1 MKTKLSQAI
10 AMATLVGAAATAQA
24 AVTVNP
30 AGLGGALLYPVYTV
44 NNENTTLVSVTNTTD
59 QYKAVKVRFLEG
71 KNSAEVLDFHLYM
84 SPQDVWSGSIVA
96 TETGAKLMSKD
107 TSCIAGFSDGF
118 PADGLEFRNFE
129 ILKDSISSVI
139 NDVPDGAD
147 TSNARSR
154 VGHFEVIEM
163 GVVDPAFMLDA
174 AAVPPASG
182 TAGFAIKHVNGV
194 PGNCGNITK
203 AWEVGGVWEPTGNE
217 DDKYSQTQG
226 LSAPTGGLYG
236 TAAIVNVP
244 GGWAASYDAVAI
256 GDPAKV
262 TAPAASMTIG
272 AAGAITAGVPAAATA
287 LAMGPSTSASGA
299 WNAAAAALGGGLWS
313 IPQHP
318 RPGSVYPN
326 LDTVDVYTGVS
337 SAAVDVNGG
346 VASEDYIA
354 GGMPVQA
361 ADGVGRV
368 SAALNQTGIY
378 NDYYIKQALNAETD
392 MVVSFPTKRFH
403 VNIKPDALLAGDYV
417 RLRSQPFSNGWNLS
431 KNKSC
436 EEIAITYYDKE
447 ERVGTVT
454 IGMVSPRPTEPKF
467 SLCYETNILSVGARS
482 DIIGGKDLRQQ
493 FNVDFSEGWFAV
505 TLAGSRDTAAN
516 ESGVTRAATAAEK
529 ALGAGLPIIGFST
542 ILTKN
547 GNVGGAGVLA
557 NYAQTFKNKTN

>member
-10 AMATLVGAAATAQA
+10 AMATLLGAAATAQA

-71 KNSAEVLDFHLYM
+71 KNSAEVLDFHLYL
-84 SPQDVWSGSIVA
+84 SPKDVWSGSIVA
-96 TETGAKLMSKD
+96 TETGAKLLSKD
-107 TSCIAGFSDGF
+107 TSCIPGFSDGF
-118 PADGLEFRNFE
+118 PTEGLEFRNFE
-129 ILKDSISSVI
+129 ILKDSVSAVT
-139 NDVPDGAD
+139 NDVPAGAD
-147 TSNARSR
+147 TSIARSR

-163 GVVDPAFMLDA
+163 GVVDPAFVLDA

-182 TAGFAIKHVNGV
+182 TAGFAIKHANGV

-203 AWEVGGVWEPTGNE
+203 AWEVGGVWEKTGN
-217 DDKYSQTQG
+217 DSDKFSQTDG

-244 GGWAASYDAVAI
+244 GGWAASYDAVAV
-256 GDPAKV
+256 GDPAK
-262 TAPAASMTIG
+262 TTPPAANLVITAG
-272 AAGAITAGVPAAATA
+272 TGAITAGNPPFVTD
-287 LAMGPSTSASGA
+287 LGKGPGAGANGA
-299 WNAAAAALGGGLWS
+299 WNAAAPGGGLWS

-318 RPGSVYPN
+318 RPGSVYPS
-326 LDTVDVYTGVS
+326 LDTVDVHAANTSGL
-337 SAAVDVNGG
+337 AAVTGL
-346 VASEDYIA
+346 VASEDYIVA
-354 GGMPVQA
+354 GMPVQA
-361 ADGVGRV
+361 GDAVGRV
-368 SAALNQTGIY
+368 SLALNQTGIY

-467 SLCYETNILSVGARS
+467 SLCYETNILSVGSRS

-505 TLAGSRDTAAN
+505 TLAGSRDTAGQ
-516 ESGVTRAATAAEK
+516 SGVSQAAIAAEK
-529 ALGAGLPIIGFST
+529 AAGAGLPIIGFST

>member
-10 AMATLVGAAATAQA
+10 AMATLVGAA
-24 AVTVNP
+24 TVNP

-71 KNSAEVLDFHLYM
+71 KNSAEVLDFHLYL
-84 SPQDVWSGSIVA
+84 SPKDVWSGSIVA
-96 TETGAKLMSKD
+96 TETGAKLLSKD
-107 TSCIAGFSDGF
+107 TSCIPGFSDGF
-118 PADGLEFRNFE
+118 PAEGLEFRDFE
-129 ILKDSISSVI
+129 ILKDSISGVVGVG
-139 NDVPDGAD
+139 VPDGAD
-147 TSNARSR
+147 TSIARSR

-163 GVVDPAFMLDA
+163 GVVDPAFVLDA
-174 AAVPPASG
+174 AAVPAASG

-203 AWEVGGVWEPTGNE
+203 AWEVGGVWEKTGN
-217 DDKYSQTQG
+217 DSDKFSQTDG

-244 GGWAASYDAVAI
+244 GGWAASYDAVAV
-256 GDPAKV
+256 GDPAKTV
-262 TAPAASMTIG
+262 APAANMAIT
-272 AAGAITAGVPAAATA
+272 AVTGAITAGLPGTAAD
-287 LAMGPSTSASGA
+287 LGKGPGA
-299 WNAAAAALGGGLWS
+299 GANGPWNAAAAALGGGLWS

-318 RPGSVYPN
+318 RPGSVYPS
-326 LDTVDVYTGVS
+326 LDTVDVHGANVS
-337 SAAVDVNGG
+337 TLAAVTGL

-354 GGMPVQA
+354 PGMPVQA
-361 ADGVGRV
+361 AAGDAVGRV
-368 SAALNQTGIY
+368 SFALNQTGIY

-403 VNIKPDALLAGDYV
+403 VNIKPDALVGTEYI

-436 EEIAITYYDKE
+436 EEIAINYYDKE

-454 IGMVSPRPTEPKF
+454 VGMVSPRPTEPKF

-505 TLAGSRDTAAN
+505 TLAGSRDTAGQ
-516 ESGVTRAATAAEK
+516 SGVSQAATAAEK
-529 ALGAGLPIIGFST
+529 GAGAGLPIIGFST